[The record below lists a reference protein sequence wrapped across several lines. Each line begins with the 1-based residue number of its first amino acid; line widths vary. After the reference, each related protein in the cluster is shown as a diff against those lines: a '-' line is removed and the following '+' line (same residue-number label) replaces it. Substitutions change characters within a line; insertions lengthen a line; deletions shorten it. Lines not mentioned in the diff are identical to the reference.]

1 MAKSP
6 AKQSRKKGPSSPFVL
21 PILRELYNY
30 SFSKFNKDLI
40 AGITVA
46 LVSIPQT
53 IGFSLIIGVPA
64 QIVLYAAIVGV
75 FFTALFSSSHHLV
88 SGPTTTISIILAS
101 TIATVGGEINRIH
114 LIVALAM
121 LIGLI
126 QIVAGLVKL
135 GSLNRFISRAVIVGY
150 TTGVSL
156 LIVAGQIPNLFGM
169 SGASAGDFIS
179 VVLHVAR
186 NLYSVQLNLTSMM
199 VGVMTILFLILLAR
213 LRPRWPGGLI
223 VLIISGSA
231 AALFN
236 LGERFGVR
244 LIRDVGEIL
253 PELPTFGGGP
263 EFYEIVSYVPHLMS
277 PAIAIAILGML
288 ETVSLGKAIAV
299 SSGQRINANQEIIGL
314 GVGNVMSSMFGT
326 MPGSASFA
334 RTATNFQSGGQTQVS
349 AVVSSA
355 MVALIILLF
364 ARLANFIPIPTLA
377 GMLIFIGIRMVHPG
391 QISIAVKSTRSDA
404 IVFAATFLAAL
415 FLRLDTAIYVGVGV
429 SLVLFL
435 RKAAMP
441 HLVEYGFTDSGA
453 LSELDS
459 KEKRENNQIS
469 IIHVE
474 GELFFG
480 AAEIFQDQI
489 RAIAEDEHIRIFILR
504 LKNARHVDATSIVA
518 LNQLLDFLN
527 KTDRYLLISGI
538 NPEIERV
545 FVNSGFM
552 DRIGRENVFHSEA
565 NPTMST
571 KRALLR
577 ASHLLQ
583 TTDADIR
590 IFYDESRKDPK
601 GESPH
606 SSEPEGP
613 NDFQI

>member
-1 MAKSP
+1 
-6 AKQSRKKGPSSPFVL
+6 
-21 PILRELYNY
+21 
-30 SFSKFNKDLI
+30 
-40 AGITVA
+40 
-46 LVSIPQT
+46 
-53 IGFSLIIGVPA
+53 
-64 QIVLYAAIVGV
+64 
-75 FFTALFSSSHHLV
+75 
-88 SGPTTTISIILAS
+88 
-101 TIATVGGEINRIH
+101 
-114 LIVALAM
+114 
-121 LIGLI
+121 
-126 QIVAGLVKL
+126 
-135 GSLNRFISRAVIVGY
+135 
-150 TTGVSL
+150 
-156 LIVAGQIPNLFGM
+156 
-169 SGASAGDFIS
+169 
-179 VVLHVAR
+179 
-186 NLYSVQLNLTSMM
+186 
-199 VGVMTILFLILLAR
+199 
-213 LRPRWPGGLI
+213 
-223 VLIISGSA
+223 
-231 AALFN
+231 
-236 LGERFGVR
+236 
-244 LIRDVGEIL
+244 
-253 PELPTFGGGP
+253 
-263 EFYEIVSYVPHLMS
+263 MS

-349 AVVSSA
+349 AVCISSIGA
-355 MVALIILLF
+355 VIIFLF

-489 RAIAEDEHIRIFILR
+489 RTIAEDEHIRIFILR
-504 LKNARHVDATSIVA
+504 LKNARHVDGTSIVA

-527 KTDRYLLISGI
+527 KTDRYLLISGTT
-538 NPEIERV
+538 PEIERV
-545 FVNSGFM
+545 LKNSGFLE
-552 DRIGRENVFHSEA
+552 RIGRENVFKSET

-583 TTDADIR
+583 TTEADIR
-590 IFYDESRKDPK
+590 IFYDEARKQEDS
-601 GESPH
+601 GQVNQTS
-606 SSEPEGP
+606 GP
-613 NDFQI
+613 IDFQI